1 MTYLISQII
10 PSLQVIKIL
19 SKTNDFL
26 EWIKKKYPDVEYVEL
41 FEGYKFFLNC
51 CLNTFIDGIANDCE
65 LKIDNDFL
73 LNSAISQWKKIH
85 LLEPTCDKTVF
96 LKNIKPT
103 IKSIPQA
110 KNFDEI
116 SEVLIEFNCIITSK
130 FDLIF
135 DEFISLSPEINI
147 SREKALS
154 LLLIDFTNTYLVQ
167 INNNGPTANIHNP
180 LSTEWINPE
189 LTKNAF
195 KGYKFSIQ
203 FLWNQLVGDKK
214 FNSTH
219 LSKIHLADSWNTY
232 KYSDPISK
240 SNSFN
245 LLDNAFNLDE
255 QTNFD
260 CHYYWI
266 EKEIIKPLSNKNK
279 IFVTEIDSYFE
290 FSDFNYD
297 RDSLFGALLDKS
309 KLKTMEI
316 NWEERIEQCL
326 YWYPFEIVNS
336 NEAMMFFGVS
346 SFNTMLA
353 GTVALHKHKDSE
365 LPKIIIARFTHPSD
379 RVGENDYS
387 YGILIDSK
395 SAAGHHI
402 NGWIIYQNVCSNYS
416 GFSNTHHKS
425 AEKLIS
431 AYTRTKKLD
440 LRELTISLAQFQAF
454 TKKST
459 LKYGEPNLLKQAKL
473 SETIIQTSRSYLFEL
488 FAYYLCKKY
497 YIGYEV
503 ELNSGKKSK
512 EGEKDIIIQ
521 NHEQVILIECKLNAV
536 NSDPDEIVKKM
547 EKKIHGYSKPIKSCQ
562 LWVWKKL
569 SPKSQLAIENAK
581 IEDKPIKI
589 ITLEN
594 PGREEI
600 LRGVDL
606 SQFKTIMQEIK

>member
-1 MTYLISQII
+1 MSYLISQII

-19 SKTNDFL
+19 SKTSDFL
-26 EWIKKKYPDVEYVEL
+26 KWIRKKYPDVEPVEL
-41 FEGYKFFLNC
+41 FEGYKFSISC
-51 CLNTFIDGIANDCE
+51 CLNTFVDGIANDCE

-73 LNSAISQWKKIH
+73 LNSAISQIKRIH

-96 LKNIKPT
+96 LKNIKTT
-103 IKSIPQA
+103 IKSIAQA
-110 KNFDEI
+110 KSLDQI
-116 SEVLIEFNCIITSK
+116 SEALIEFNSIITSK

-135 DEFISLSPEINI
+135 DEFISLSLEIDI
-147 SREKALS
+147 SKEKALN

-180 LSTEWINPE
+180 LSTEWINIE
-189 LTKNAF
+189 LTKKALN
-195 KGYKFSIQ
+195 GYKFSIQ

-232 KYSDPISK
+232 KYTDPINK
-240 SNSFN
+240 SNSIN
-245 LLDNAFNLDE
+245 LDDNNFNLDE

-279 IFVTEIDSYFE
+279 VFVTEIDSYFG
-290 FSDFNYD
+290 FSDLNYN

-309 KLKTMEI
+309 KLKPMEI

-365 LPKIIIARFTHPSD
+365 LPKIIVARFTHPSA

-402 NGWIIYQNVCSNYS
+402 NGWIIFQNVCSNYS
-416 GFSNTHHKS
+416 GFSNTHYKS
-425 AEKLIS
+425 AEKLIRD
-431 AYTRTKKLD
+431 YMRTDKLD
-440 LRELTISLAQFQAF
+440 LRELTIPLAQFQAF

-488 FAYYLCKKY
+488 FTYYLCKRY

-521 NHEQVILIECKLNAV
+521 NNEQIILIECKLNAV
-536 NSDPDEIVKKM
+536 NSNPDEIVEKM
-547 EKKIHGYSKPIKSCQ
+547 ERKIRAYSKPIKSCQ

-569 SPKSQLAIENAK
+569 SPKTQLAIENAR
-581 IEDKPIKI
+581 IEGRPIKI
-589 ITLEN
+589 ITLDI
-594 PGREEI
+594 PGGEEI

-606 SQFKTIMQEIK
+606 SQFKTIMQEVK